1 MRMLLLAATVAM
13 LTGSLPAYGHPRDM
27 ELSQSNALVIPQP
40 DAFARVV
47 PVRPA
52 LRPTPIQAV
61 PEQFIGTYPL
71 HDGLLPNDLT
81 PNPPTYG

>member
-1 MRMLLLAATVAM
+1 MRMLLLAAAVAM
-13 LTGSLPAYGHPRDM
+13 LTGPLTAYGDPRAM
-27 ELSQSNALVIPQP
+27 ELSQSSAPVFPQP

-52 LRPTPIQAV
+52 FRPPPIQAV

-71 HDGLLPNDLT
+71 HNGLLPNGLT
-81 PNPPTYG
+81 PDSPTVG